1 MDNKETLFLIQ
12 NITHQAI
19 NPISGVIGTLDN
31 LIGDVIPEHKRAQ
44 RLARAK
50 AQLEYTVSLI
60 RNLSYFAE
68 YASGNT
74 ESISNSSIKTTVIPQ
89 AIIESAQFF
98 QEQGTSSK
106 VKVEL
111 EDRNTQNCVK
121 GDPNLLKQVFMN
133 LIDNGVKY
141 GKADST
147 LTIKNWIQKKTD
159 NLIITFEGQSEAFS
173 NEDDIFAIGYRAKSA
188 KERTSSGSGLGLHIC
203 KLIVE
208 NVFKGTID
216 GSHSSS
222 GITRFEIRIPNGFLK

>member
-19 NPISGVIGTLDN
+19 NPMSGVIGTLDN
-31 LIGDVIPEHKRAQ
+31 LISDVIPEHKKAQ
-44 RLARAK
+44 RLARAR

-98 QEQGTSSK
+98 QEQGASSK

-141 GKADST
+141 GKAGST

-173 NEDDIFAIGYRAKSA
+173 NADDIFAIGYRAKSA

-208 NVFKGTID
+208 NAFQGTID

-222 GITRFEIRIPNGFLK
+222 GITKFEIRIPNGFLK